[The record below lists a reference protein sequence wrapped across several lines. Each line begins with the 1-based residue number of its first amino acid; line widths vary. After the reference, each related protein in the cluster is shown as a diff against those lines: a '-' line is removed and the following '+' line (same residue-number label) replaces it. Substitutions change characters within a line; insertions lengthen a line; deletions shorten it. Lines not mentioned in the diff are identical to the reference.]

1 MLRAASRLA
10 GREPKMSE
18 QLRVEWDD
26 ARGIVRVVLNRPDR
40 RNALNALLVAE
51 LTSTFLRLDADRD
64 VRVVALSGAGSE
76 FCAGADLRE
85 VRASIES
92 GVLVSLADAQ
102 ALGDLFVTMRR
113 ISKPIVAVVH
123 GRALA
128 GGCGL
133 ATACDLVVAS
143 SAAAFGYPEVRLGF
157 VAAMV
162 MAILRRSTGETRAF
176 ELVALG
182 ETIDAQTAA
191 EYGIVNRVFPDEEFE
206 EASAKFLADLAS
218 RSASAVALS
227 KRLLYQI
234 DGADFEAAIRAGAQ
248 VNALARLTDDC
259 RAGIDRFL
267 DDR

>member
-1 MLRAASRLA
+1 MND
-10 GREPKMSE
+10 
-18 QLRVEWDD
+18 QLRIERADSGAVV
-26 ARGIVRVVLNRPDR
+26 RIVLDRPER
-40 RNALNALLVAE
+40 RNALNASMVAA
-51 LTSTFLRLDADRD
+51 LTSELSRLDSDGD
-64 VRVVALSGAGSE
+64 VRVVSISGAGSD

-85 VRASIES
+85 VRASIDT
-92 GVLVSLADAQ
+92 GVLASLADAQ

-113 ISKPIVAVVH
+113 MSKPIVAVVH

-133 ATACDLVVAS
+133 ATACDLVVAARGAS
-143 SAAAFGYPEVRLGF
+143 FGYPEVRLGF

-162 MAILRRSTGETRAF
+162 MAILRRSTGESRAF

-191 EYGIVNRVFPDEEFE
+191 EYGIVNRVFPDESFDEQVTT
-206 EASAKFLADLAS
+206 FLADLAS
-218 RSASAVALS
+218 RSASAVSLT

-248 VNALARLTDDC
+248 VNALARMTDDC
-259 RAGIDRFL
+259 RDGLDRFL
-267 DDR
+267 GD

>member
-1 MLRAASRLA
+1 
-10 GREPKMSE
+10 MSE
-18 QLRVEWDD
+18 LLRIDRDD
-26 ARGIVRVVLNRPDR
+26 SGGVVRIVLNRPDR
-40 RNALNALLVAE
+40 RNALNARLVAE
-51 LTSTFLRLDADRD
+51 LTDELSCLEAADE
-64 VRVVALSGAGSE
+64 VRVVALSGAGPD

-92 GVLVSLADAQ
+92 GVLASLDDAQ

-113 ISKPIVAVVH
+113 MSKPIVAVVH

-133 ATACDLVVAS
+133 ATACDLVVAAH
-143 SAAAFGYPEVRLGF
+143 SASFGYPEVRLGF

-162 MAILRRSTGETRAF
+162 MAILRRSTGESRAF

-182 ETIDAQTAA
+182 ETISAQMAA
-191 EYGIVNRVFPDEEFE
+191 EYGIVNRVYADESFE
-206 EASAKFLADLAS
+206 EQAAAFLADLAS
-218 RSASAVALS
+218 RSSSAVSLS

-259 RAGIDRFL
+259 RDGIDRFL
-267 DDR
+267 GNK